1 VLSEQGFVCLRR
13 GKMQNISDFL
23 IQKCELSLV
32 QAGIEEAS
40 RAAAQPGRFP
50 QLNSFDRIRLRAADN
65 LAALAFL
72 RCLTA
77 NHVPH
82 QFSTSPG
89 FSDSA
94 GYLPVIGGR
103 NCISVAQLICRRS
116 LIRSLKK
123 QPEQIIHREV
133 YLPERTEWD
142 AFGDEDLY
150 IFAITTALVTR
161 SREAIKKAVNAREP
175 LHLFYQMPSEW
186 SLPELWSPLES
197 LVLKTDLSESVT
209 LTLHGQDGH
218 QQYCAHQVRLEGR
231 KRTAVCSE
239 FFSIGALSID
249 RLPKGP
255 VGIHNPAS
263 GETLLAAPYQW
274 GNVWLYGIEIS
285 FAGYIRR
292 GDFHRQAVRPAKS
305 EALYA
310 NPCLE
315 NEHLLSLPVEEL
327 KPLPDLFKMAKTWV
341 GKTR

>member
-1 VLSEQGFVCLRR
+1 M
-13 GKMQNISDFL
+13 KKPSDFL
-23 IQKCELSLV
+23 IQKCEPSLV

-72 RCLTA
+72 RCLTD
-77 NHVPH
+77 NRVPH

-94 GYLPVIGGR
+94 GYFPVIGGR
-103 NCISVAQLICRRS
+103 TCIPVAQLISRRS
-116 LIRSLKK
+116 LIRSLRK
-123 QPEQIIHREV
+123 QPEQIIQREV

-142 AFGDEDLY
+142 VFGEEDLY
-150 IFAITTALVTR
+150 VFAFTSALVTR
-161 SREAIKKAVNAREP
+161 SREAIKQAVNAREP
-175 LHLFYQMPSEW
+175 LHLLYRMPAEW
-186 SLPELWSPLES
+186 SLPELWSPLER

-218 QQYCAHQVRLEGR
+218 QQYCEQQVWLEGR
-231 KRTAVCSE
+231 KRTAVSSE
-239 FFSIGALSID
+239 LFSIGALGID

-263 GETLLAAPYQW
+263 GETLLAGPYQW
-274 GNVWLYGIEIS
+274 GNVWLYGIEIV

-292 GDFHRQAVRPAKS
+292 GDFHRQAVRPAIS

-310 NPCLE
+310 NPCLADE
-315 NEHLLSLPVEEL
+315 RLLSLPVEGL
-327 KPLPDLFKMAKTWV
+327 KSLPDLFQRAAAWAEKS
-341 GKTR
+341 GL